1 MKYSKR
7 TIKKENENRSLFLFP
22 LYSLCFMLYIYTTYS
37 LISNL
42 LKRTIKKE
50 NENRS
55 LFLFLLYSLCFMLY
69 TLQIISA
76 SQKLFANTKLPEDIL
91 QQIVIRYLPRNLT

>member
-1 MKYSKR
+1 MNKGGIACGDKFMKYS
-7 TIKKENENRSLFLFP
+7 
-22 LYSLCFMLYIYTTYS
+22 
-37 LISNL
+37 
-42 LKRTIKKE
+42 KRTIKKE